1 MTSLVTGSSA
11 EVDFHLQT
19 VTFEDRSE
27 NKTCS
32 AWPKDRHNSMTY
44 DILHVTARQT
54 VTFEHPFQT
63 FNFWFP
69 AFVWLSDI
77 FSPLF
82 QGTKE
87 MGWIPRPAPPA
98 ASEIKLSLKMFSAI
112 SKMVW
117 TIFVACVGQKLASVL
132 SSMPKA
138 ASWFGLFDGCRQV
151 NPWLYFWDFKI
162 SKDIRG
168 CQDIPWYPDILGY
181 LA

>member
-1 MTSLVTGSSA
+1 
-11 EVDFHLQT
+11 
-19 VTFEDRSE
+19 
-27 NKTCS
+27 
-32 AWPKDRHNSMTY
+32 
-44 DILHVTARQT
+44 
-54 VTFEHPFQT
+54 
-63 FNFWFP
+63 
-69 AFVWLSDI
+69 
-77 FSPLF
+77 
-82 QGTKE
+82 
-87 MGWIPRPAPPA
+87 
-98 ASEIKLSLKMFSAI
+98 MFSAI

-181 LA
+181 LAYQGILRYWGISEDVLSCLPPPGYPRISGDVQGYQGIPGHPRISGDTRISEYIRGYQDIWGYQGIPGYPRISGDTRISEDIRIW